1 MYTCVICISR
11 ESRDCS
17 IWGKKMVE
25 ELASGKYP
33 RLVSQPEA
41 KLERRGIG
49 GEWGE

>member
-1 MYTCVICISR
+1 
-11 ESRDCS
+11 
-17 IWGKKMVE
+17 MVE